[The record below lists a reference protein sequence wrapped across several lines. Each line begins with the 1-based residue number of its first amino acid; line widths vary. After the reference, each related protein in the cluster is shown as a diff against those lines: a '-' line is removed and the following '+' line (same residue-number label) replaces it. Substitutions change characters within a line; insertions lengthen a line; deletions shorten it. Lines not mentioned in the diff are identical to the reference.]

1 MQGCTGRA
9 DAARVEEAALN
20 ATAVPEQ
27 ILYDGWLPRWAA
39 SKVRR
44 ARSINVIGVS
54 RLPLDE
60 KLAFCQ
66 GLYARAGQPMIFR
79 ITSSS
84 PTPDLDAALGARSYH
99 RTDTTDVMT
108 AAIPAHLPAATPA
121 GLGYELISHDAFA
134 AVTGALRA
142 YALEHIQEH
151 ARRLQTISVPTLP
164 LLARTSDG
172 TPAAAG
178 LAVIEGPYAGLFD
191 LVVDARMRRRGYGR
205 ALARNLMARAHAMG
219 AGVAYLQVEAANT
232 TARTLYESL
241 GFTDLYAY
249 WYRVPPNNC
258 PAGAAGEE
266 APDGNEE
273 T

>member
-1 MQGCTGRA
+1 MQACTGRA

-39 SKVRR
+39 SKARR
-44 ARSINVIGVS
+44 ARCINVIGPS

-66 GLYARAGQPMIFR
+66 ALYARAGQPMIFR
-79 ITSSS
+79 VTSCS
-84 PTPDLDAALGARSYH
+84 PTPDLDTALGSRGYH
-99 RTDTTDVMT
+99 RTDTTDVMSAVIPARQT
-108 AAIPAHLPAATPA
+108 GTAPPGLAYEVISSDTFAAITGELR
-121 GLGYELISHDAFA
+121 GYAP
-134 AVTGALRA
+134 
-142 YALEHIQEH
+142 EHIQEH
-151 ARRLQTISVPTLP
+151 ARRLRTVGVPTIP
-164 LLARTSDG
+164 LLARHDG
-172 TPAAAG
+172 TAVAAG

-191 LVVDARMRRRGYGR
+191 VVVDARMRRLGYGR
-205 ALARNLMARAHAMG
+205 ALARSLMARAHAAG
-219 AGVAYLQVEAANT
+219 AAVAYLQVEAANT

-241 GFTDLYAY
+241 GFTNLYAY

-258 PAGAAGEE
+258 PAGAAGED